1 MQIESNFECGN
12 IIVESINDQGAT
24 LAIRPD
30 SNANYFQWFFF
41 RVEAEA
47 NTPQTFVIA
56 NAGQSSYPKAWNG
69 YQALASYDG
78 QDWFRVPTTFDG
90 ASLIIEHTPAADQ
103 TAYAFFVPY
112 YESQRQALLEFC
124 AASRSS
130 SVYSIGTSVQGRS
143 IDLITILSQNPA
155 AKKVWI
161 VTRQHA
167 GEPMAEWAT
176 EGLTRRL
183 LDESDPVSQEL
194 LTKASFYIIP
204 NANPDGSALGNL
216 RANANGVD
224 LNRAWNEPP
233 ATAPEIAAIEAA
245 ITQESVDYFLDVH
258 GDEERPFIWLVP
270 PDVPMPPHIR
280 EIQGRFVEELAQYN
294 PSIQPPPKSVAGVTS
309 GDLGMSNNYI
319 MAAFGAPGWIIELPF
334 KAIPDGDDP
343 DSVLAEGCWNFG
355 RSCVDALN
363 AIL

>member
-1 MQIESNFECGN
+1 MHIDSNFECGN
-12 IIVESINDQGAT
+12 IIVESVSDHGAT

-41 RVEAEA
+41 RVEAEPD
-47 NTPQTFVIA
+47 TPQTFVIA

-90 ASLIIEHTPAADQ
+90 TNLVIEHTPAADQ

-112 YESQRQALLEFC
+112 YESQRQALLEDC
-124 AASRSS
+124 AASPLA
-130 SVYSIGTSVQGRS
+130 SVHRIGASVQGRS
-143 IDLITILSQNPA
+143 IDVVSISSQNPT

-183 LDESDPVSQEL
+183 LDQSDPVSQGL
-194 LTKASFYIIP
+194 LNKASFYIIP

-233 ATAPEIAAIEAA
+233 ETAPEIAAILAA
-245 ITQESVDYFLDVH
+245 INQTSVDYFLDIH
-258 GDEERPFIWLVP
+258 GDEERPFIWIIP

-280 EIQGRFVEELAQYN
+280 EIHKHFEQELAARI
-294 PSIQPPPKSVAGVTS
+294 PLIQPPPTSVMGVTP
-309 GDLGMSNNYI
+309 GNLGMSNNYI
-319 MAAFGAPGWIIELPF
+319 MAAYGAPGWIIELPF
-334 KAIPDGDDP
+334 KAIPYGDNR
-343 DSVLAEGCWNFG
+343 DSLLVEGCWTFG
-355 RSCVDALN
+355 RLCVEAFN